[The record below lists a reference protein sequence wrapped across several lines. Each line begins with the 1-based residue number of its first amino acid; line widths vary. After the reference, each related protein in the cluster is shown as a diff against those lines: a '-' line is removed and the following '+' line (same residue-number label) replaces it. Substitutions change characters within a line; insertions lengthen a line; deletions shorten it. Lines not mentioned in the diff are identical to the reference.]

1 MIRSAVARRR
11 SSRAFRLA
19 ELLVLGEEGVG
30 LRSPPRSGEAAE
42 GAEAVLAAPVDEVA
56 AVQALAP
63 QQGADRAWLGQ
74 RVRLLDDAQLVL
86 RAEAPAGRALGD
98 LRVGHGRRMAQPPAR
113 CQGFQHL
120 RVILSP
126 PSVWSAIHRREGV
139 SPDSGREGRRP
150 MRAIV
155 CTDYGPP
162 DVLRL
167 RDVPK
172 PVPKDDEVLVR
183 IRATTVSAADCELR
197 RFDFA
202 PWIWL
207 PMRLA
212 FGIRRPRRP
221 VLGQEL
227 AGDIES
233 VGKDVRS
240 FGKGDRVFAATGI
253 GLGAYAEYIC
263 LRENPQTGAIATM
276 PANLSY
282 EEAAAVPYGGGEA
295 SQFLRKANV
304 RSGQRVLVNGAGGS
318 FGTFA
323 VQLAKVLGAH
333 VTAVDSAPKLE
344 MLRAIGADRVIDY
357 SQEDFTDGSETYDV
371 IFDVVRGTPSGSHGE
386 VADRERMPAHG
397 QSGVLA
403 DRSRQVGGEGE
414 QEAGVVRGIGANERG
429 PGLPARPGR
438 SGKAAPGHRPA
449 LPAGADGRGSPVRRD
464 RAEVG
469 EHRCHRCVV
478 AAAIASLLG
487 DRTAR

>member
-1 MIRSAVARRR
+1 
-11 SSRAFRLA
+11 
-19 ELLVLGEEGVG
+19 
-30 LRSPPRSGEAAE
+30 
-42 GAEAVLAAPVDEVA
+42 
-56 AVQALAP
+56 
-63 QQGADRAWLGQ
+63 
-74 RVRLLDDAQLVL
+74 
-86 RAEAPAGRALGD
+86 
-98 LRVGHGRRMAQPPAR
+98 
-113 CQGFQHL
+113 
-120 RVILSP
+120 
-126 PSVWSAIHRREGV
+126 
-139 SPDSGREGRRP
+139 

-162 DVLRL
+162 DVLQL
-167 RDVPK
+167 ADVLK
-172 PVPKDDEVLVR
+172 PVPKDNEVLVR

-202 PWIWL
+202 PWIWV
-207 PMRLA
+207 PIRLS
-212 FGIRRPRRP
+212 FGIRRPRQP

-240 FGKGDRVFAATGI
+240 LRKGDRVFSATGI

-357 SQEDFTDGSETYDV
+357 SQEDFTGSPQTYDV
-371 IFDVVRGTPSGSHGE
+371 IFDVVRNTPSG
-386 VADRERMPAHG
+386 RMTRLLTENGCLLMANPGFLQIVRALWASRG
-397 QSGVLA
+397 SKKRVVFGASSGTSEDLA
-403 DRSRQVGGEGE
+403 YLRGLV
-414 QEAGVVRGIGANERG
+414 EAGRLHPVIDRRFPLEQMVEAHRYAETGQKIGNVV
-429 PGLPARPGR
+429 
-438 SGKAAPGHRPA
+438 
-449 LPAGADGRGSPVRRD
+449 V
-464 RAEVG
+464 
-469 EHRCHRCVV
+469 VV
-478 AAAIASLLG
+478 A
-487 DRTAR
+487 